1 MQKMTVMAL
10 PKSVID
16 FMENPAMETKPRRIW
31 EKMSLNLGEKCHQ
44 YFWLH
49 LLALL
54 LGRLTILGDLAPFG
68 LGFFAATAQIA
79 KERAYGV
86 GAATLLGVLSAGRY
100 EEAGIYLFCMLVYFK
115 MEGRLTRIEKK
126 MFAVPIGMFFSFL
139 VGGICLNYL
148 QDAALY
154 AHVVVFFNALLCMIA
169 SHLFTYGMPLLLNR
183 SVVTSTYEK
192 PANETMVCFVVILA
206 LAIAGVGNLV
216 IFGYHVQNIFSSVLV
231 MVMALA
237 GGAGLGA
244 AVGVVVGTVIGLS
257 GGNSN
262 AVLAIALYAVS
273 GVMAG
278 VVQSLGKFAVLL
290 GFIFGSMIIHLGFTQ
305 LPLLMESVTEVIIA
319 ALILLALPLGNMV
332 NLQKNLAF
340 GIGPT
345 VQPDYIL
352 AEGSYKL
359 QSIAEMFYELA
370 GILGLGQ
377 ADVQEKNRQKEL
389 TNLLSAV
396 GVQICETCSNR
407 TMCWEENYYRTYQNL
422 LAIFNELNY
431 HKPLQGKD
439 MPLEFREDCIN
450 AGKMVEIIN
459 AAVEKNHIN
468 AYWQNKVSGQKQ
480 TMSEQMKAMGNIISN
495 LAQELNKK
503 TVSNINLANLLRHK
517 ALQIGCPIEN
527 VKVTGKEK
535 PRQIDFEKI
544 ACGKAGDCAT
554 SLLPLFAG
562 TLQERMTLL
571 KKCGNRDLNT
581 KCKLCMKV
589 ASCFQI
595 KTAVAT
601 IAKEGK
607 EVCGD
612 SIKITPLNRGKVSLV
627 LSDGMGIGKSAEK
640 ESKLTVNCL
649 SKLLQNDF
657 DIDVAVKTVNSLLLL
672 QATGE
677 KFATVDMAVVDKYT
691 GEAEFLKV
699 ASAPSFVKR
708 VREVKTINAAAL
720 PIGILNQ
727 VEIQPIKM
735 QLAVND
741 VLIMV
746 SDGIADSKDVKLR
759 SDDKEGWLINF
770 LRRSDEK
777 DEQKFA
783 EAILEEAVRLSGGK
797 AKDDMTVLVMILGE
811 AGLI

>member
-16 FMENPAMETKPRRIW
+16 LMENSSVETKPLRLW
-31 EKMSLNLGEKCHQ
+31 EKLNFNLGEKYRQ

-100 EEAGIYLFCMLVYFK
+100 EEAGIYLFSMLVYFK

-139 VGGICLNYL
+139 LGGFCLNYL
-148 QDAALY
+148 QDATLY
-154 AHVVVFFNALLCMIA
+154 SHVVVFFNALLCMIA
-169 SHLFTYGMPLLLNR
+169 SYLFTYGVPLLL
-183 SVVTSTYEK
+183 SKSTVSYEK
-192 PANETMVCFVVILA
+192 PTNETMVCLVVILA

-216 IFGYHVQNIFSSVLV
+216 ILDYHVQNIFSSVLV

-257 GGNSN
+257 GGGGN

-273 GVMAG
+273 GVVAG
-278 VVQSLGKFAVLL
+278 VLQSLGKFAVLL
-290 GFIFGSMIIHLGFTQ
+290 GFIFGSIIIHLGFTQ
-305 LPLLMESVTEVIIA
+305 MPLLMESVTEVILA
-319 ALILLALPLGNMV
+319 AIILLFLPLGNMV
-332 NLQKNLAF
+332 NLQKNLAL
-340 GIGPT
+340 GTGSEL
-345 VQPDYIL
+345 QPDYIL
-352 AEGSYKL
+352 AESSYKL

-377 ADVQEKNRQKEL
+377 ADLQERNRQNEL

-396 GVQICETCSNR
+396 GVHICETCSNR
-407 TMCWEENYYRTYQNL
+407 AVCWEDNYYRTYQNL
-422 LAIFNELNY
+422 LAIFNQLNY
-431 HKPLQGKD
+431 QKPLQGKD

-459 AAVEKNHIN
+459 TAVEKNHIS
-468 AYWQNKVSGQKQ
+468 AYWQNKVGGQKQ
-480 TMSEQMKAMGNIISN
+480 MMSEQMKATGNIISN
-495 LAQELNKK
+495 LAQEINKK
-503 TVSNINLANLLRHK
+503 TMNNTNLANILRHK

-527 VKVTGKEK
+527 IKVTGKEK
-535 PRQIDFEKI
+535 PRQIEFEKT
-544 ACGKAGDCAT
+544 ACGKVGECVA
-554 SLLPLFAG
+554 SLMPLFAG
-562 TLQERMTLL
+562 TLQERMTLM
-571 KKCGNRDLNT
+571 KKCGNHELNT

-589 ASCFQI
+589 ANRFQI

-607 EVCGD
+607 DVCGD

-627 LSDGMGIGKSAEK
+627 LSDGMGTGKGAEK

-649 SKLLQNDF
+649 SKLLQHDF

-741 VLIMV
+741 ILVMV
-746 SDGIADSKDVKLR
+746 SDGIADSKDIKLR
-759 SDDKEGWLINF
+759 NDDKDGWLINF